1 MSSGIRGFNS
11 SSRITVGGQ
20 FKNQLQSLRVRIDQT
35 RPHYIRCLKPNDILV
50 ANDFNPTMIVEQLRY
65 AGVLEAIRVSHV
77 GFPQRYS
84 HSQFIQRYCVLSI
97 SSVKSAIK
105 NGMDDETICNQL
117 VQTISNLLCDKS
129 NNQLPLEQTVES
141 NDLTDNSKS
150 SLSRSRFQIQMG
162 KTKVFLRQEAFDQ
175 IEHMR
180 LTKMEKAVV
189 LIQSTMR
196 RYVVEK
202 SYRIMR
208 LGFIYLQSHGRRKS
222 AIKFVQNLRE
232 SNASTK
238 IQKNWRMVR
247 EQKYFNAILCIA
259 QWFQKF
265 HRGNVI
271 RAEYKRRIHE
281 INSVITIQC
290 FIRVCISRDVIRTLR
305 AKARD
310 LEAIKNERDE
320 LKLQVELLQ
329 TEILT
334 LNNAGKINESV
345 PNSVIT
351 IDTKS
356 VPKEESDLTETR
368 SIHKMS
374 VLKEELETTRLALE
388 NMTTEYEENK
398 EKCQNMQN
406 ELEKLRLSNNQRLQ
420 ESGRD
425 ESHDPTFIKIHES
438 EGDAS
443 TEKSILL
450 EEVESSKTELHEIKG
465 KYEDSLAK
473 IHQMEQELKHLRMTS
488 QESLQTA
495 ELNSGLNDNSRQKK
509 GEERVEKE
517 SENTTTKQGAF
528 TCSFSKLFAPIFNN
542 SKVSSSTANMTFN

>member
-1 MSSGIRGFNS
+1 M
-11 SSRITVGGQ
+11 
-20 FKNQLQSLRVRIDQT
+20 
-35 RPHYIRCLKPNDILV
+35 
-50 ANDFNPTMIVEQLRY
+50 
-65 AGVLEAIRVSHV
+65 
-77 GFPQRYS
+77 
-84 HSQFIQRYCVLSI
+84 
-97 SSVKSAIK
+97 
-105 NGMDDETICNQL
+105 
-117 VQTISNLLCDKS
+117 
-129 NNQLPLEQTVES
+129 
-141 NDLTDNSKS
+141 
-150 SLSRSRFQIQMG
+150 
-162 KTKVFLRQEAFDQ
+162 
-175 IEHMR
+175 
-180 LTKMEKAVV
+180 
-189 LIQSTMR
+189 
-196 RYVVEK
+196 
-202 SYRIMR
+202 
-208 LGFIYLQSHGRRKS
+208 
-222 AIKFVQNLRE
+222 
-232 SNASTK
+232 
-238 IQKNWRMVR
+238 
-247 EQKYFNAILCIA
+247 
-259 QWFQKF
+259 
-265 HRGNVI
+265 
-271 RAEYKRRIHE
+271 
-281 INSVITIQC
+281 
-290 FIRVCISRDVIRTLR
+290 IRTLR

-374 VLKEELETTRLALE
+374 VLKEELETTRLALD

-495 ELNSGLNDNSRQKK
+495 ELNSGLNEISRQKK